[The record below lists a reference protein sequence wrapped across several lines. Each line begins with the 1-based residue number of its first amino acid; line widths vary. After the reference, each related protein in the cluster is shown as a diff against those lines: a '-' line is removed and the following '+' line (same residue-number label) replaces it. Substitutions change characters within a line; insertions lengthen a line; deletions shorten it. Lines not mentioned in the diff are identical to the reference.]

1 MLNKNRYPGYYGT
14 VGSDRLGTCRNFL
27 ESAKTVPESRRAVPE
42 PIQIST
48 DPVAGMIDLGRMSS
62 DTDVKLD
69 SYLEAIQN
77 HIKSANYDSAEK
89 TLFEIRELMRTKKI
103 INISNDVDLKL
114 RKFMAIAFDHKNSY
128 IQAVRCYYILSMS
141 PMIEEQKSL
150 HLLTDA
156 IKCTV
161 LSGFGV
167 ARSELI
173 SVLFKN
179 EKAKRLPLYSIVDL
193 FFKKRLILLSKFENY
208 HNALYMT
215 INKMHEQHLVCSMR

>member
-14 VGSDRLGTCRNFL
+14 VGSDRNLSELSGIGENCAGIEKGCTGTD
-27 ESAKTVPESRRAVPE
+27 S
-42 PIQIST
+42 
-48 DPVAGMIDLGRMSS
+48 DLNGSGRWNDRPGMSS